1 MCTPVVRVR
10 VIAMVIL
17 SHGYVRMLFAT
28 DSVRAHKSKP
38 VMCTY
43 SFRTSSLLVHVIVL
57 HLSRNKRMERTFQK
71 HSSRLW
77 TLSHWATTWF
87 TPIREPED
95 TVLNLPTTKRRVK
108 RTNVKDFRELSIGV
122 RKRKLLIKQSESNPH
137 LSSFKSGRATD
148 KRIAKSEIVKGETI
162 KG

>member
-1 MCTPVVRVR
+1 MKLVKSNPSD
-10 VIAMVIL
+10 L
-17 SHGYVRMLFAT
+17 PHGLPLYVNL
-28 DSVRAHKSKP
+28 K
-38 VMCTY
+38 
-43 SFRTSSLLVHVIVL
+43 
-57 HLSRNKRMERTFQK
+57 N
-71 HSSRLW
+71 
-77 TLSHWATTWF
+77 
-87 TPIREPED
+87 

-122 RKRKLLIKQSESNPH
+122 RKRKLLIKQSESNSH